1 MKLFNRLIVSAGER
15 QTAEI
20 QLLLQKERSQR
31 MLRHNCQL
39 WKSISLTV
47 LLFVFNS
54 ILFHICHFPFFYI
67 LLCFIIGQ
75 IRELLKR
82 NNLLVFL
89 FAQSCSTGPFFTFLF
104 LLFTFLY
111 NSAMH
116 RAPEKNQLASLIT
129 SRAQLLQLSSSSL
142 AFLFLLATD
151 SAALTINAILSF
163 ILSLC

>member
-1 MKLFNRLIVSAGER
+1 MKLFDRLIVSAGER

-39 WKSISLTV
+39 LKSISLTV

-116 RAPEKNQLASLIT
+116 RAPEKHQLASSLIST
-129 SRAQLLQLSSSSL
+129 RAQLLQLSYL
-142 AFLFLLATD
+142 AFLFLRATD
-151 SAALTINAILSF
+151 SAVLTINVILSF

>member
-20 QLLLQKERSQR
+20 QLLLPKERSQR

-39 WKSISLTV
+39 LKSISLTV
-47 LLFVFNS
+47 LLCVFNP

-104 LLFTFLY
+104 LLFIFLY

-116 RAPEKNQLASLIT
+116 RAPDKHQFASSLIST
-129 SRAQLLQLSSSSL
+129 RAQLLQLSYL
-142 AFLFLLATD
+142 AFPFLRATD
-151 SAALTINAILSF
+151 FAVLTINAILSF

>member
-1 MKLFNRLIVSAGER
+1 MKLFDRLIVSAGER

-39 WKSISLTV
+39 LKSISLTV

-104 LLFTFLY
+104 YFLLFFITVQCTELLKSISLPAVFLL
-111 NSAMH
+111 
-116 RAPEKNQLASLIT
+116 LARSC
-129 SRAQLLQLSSSSL
+129 SSSPPW
-142 AFLFLLATD
+142 LFFFCRQL
-151 SAALTINAILSF
+151 ILQ
-163 ILSLC
+163 C